1 MELNLSNNDQNS
13 IVEKVSKKDI
23 KKEQAQI
30 SLEENNS
37 INNLIKVA
45 SKLSLEDLK
54 RAVAF
59 VNKKIELLR
68 NKK

>member
-13 IVEKVSKKDI
+13 IVEKVSKKNI